1 MVGTFFYLTACTT
14 KNRLRRRLNRL
25 REPRYL
31 IGLVVGLL
39 YMYFAFFRR
48 SARPRPDATGLS
60 AVAAFAG
67 PMQFLGSVFLL
78 AIAAVAWVVPGA
90 GQPLAFSRAEVQFL
104 FPAPVTRRELVHFK
118 LLRSQLGILIGSAIA
133 TLFLRPGS
141 LAGGWTLM
149 AGLWVMLMA
158 VRLHLM
164 GVALSRSS
172 LAAHG
177 TSGIARQWLPLA
189 VVLGAIAVLAL
200 AVVGDWPALSSLSDP
215 GDVFKELQR
224 LGSRGAAGAVLWP
237 FRAFARLPLSAS
249 VPEFWSAL
257 PAALALLALN
267 YAWVLRSDAAF
278 EEASAAHAEKR
289 ATARRAPRAVV
300 RGTASTP
307 FTLAAEGPPET
318 AILWKNLILV
328 GRYVSLRTL
337 LRLLPL
343 VIVFG
348 MIAQGQGGS
357 GVASFLA
364 AVCLPLAAFTVLL
377 GPQMMRNDLR
387 QDLANLALLKTWP
400 VRGAALI
407 RGEVLA
413 PTVVVTVV
421 AWLFILLS
429 ALLAPRP
436 ASPGGTIAVLMAN
449 RASFAIAA
457 AILAPAIILSQ
468 TVVQNALAVLFP
480 AWVTVGAS
488 RSRGIDAM
496 GQRLLMLA
504 GILVTLAASLLP
516 GALIAGVVA
525 FAVYW
530 ITGATLVILPALIVA
545 LVVVGECWLAV
556 EGLGRVLERTD
567 VSAIDAAE

>member
-1 MVGTFFYLTACTT
+1 MVGTFFYLTACTM
-14 KNRLRRRLNRL
+14 KNRLRRRLQRL

-31 IGLVVGLL
+31 IGLVVGML
-39 YMYFAFFRR
+39 YMYFVVFRR
-48 SARPRPDATGLS
+48 GGRPRPDTAGLS
-60 AVAAFAG
+60 MIARIAG
-67 PMQFLGSVFLL
+67 PMQFLGSLFLL
-78 AIAAVAWVVPGA
+78 AIAAAAWVWPGA
-90 GQPLAFSRAEVQFL
+90 GQPIAFSRAEVQF
-104 FPAPVTRRELVHFK
+104 FFQAPVTRRALIHFK
-118 LLRSQLGILIGSAIA
+118 LLRSQVAILFGSAIA
-133 TLFLRPGS
+133 TVFLRPGS
-141 LAGGWTLM
+141 LASGWTFM
-149 AGLWVMLMA
+149 AGLWILLMV

-177 TSGIARQWLPLA
+177 TSGVARQWLPLTI
-189 VVLGAIAVLAL
+189 VLGAIAVLAS
-200 AVVGDWPALSSLSDP
+200 AVAGDWPALSSLTDS

-224 LGSRGAAGAVLWP
+224 LGVTGAAGVVLWP
-237 FRAFARLPLSAS
+237 FRALVRLPLSGSAA
-249 VPEFWSAL
+249 EFWSAL

-267 YAWVLRSDAAF
+267 YVWVLRSDAAF

-289 ATARRAPRAVV
+289 ATARAAPRAVV
-300 RGTASTP
+300 RSTASTP

-343 VIVFG
+343 IIVFG
-348 MIAQGQGGS
+348 VIAQGGGR
-357 GVASFLA
+357 GGMASALA
-364 AVCLPLAAFTVLL
+364 AMCLPLAAFTVLL

-413 PTVVVTVV
+413 PTVVVSVV
-421 AWLFILLS
+421 AWLFILLG
-429 ALLAPRP
+429 AILAPRA
-436 ASPGGTIAVLMAN
+436 ASPDGTAAVLMAN
-449 RASFAIAA
+449 RASLAIAA

-480 AWVTVGAS
+480 AWVPAGPS
-488 RSRGIDAM
+488 RPRGIDAM

-504 GILVTLAASLLP
+504 GILLTLAASLLP
-516 GALIAGVVA
+516 GALIAGALA
-525 FAVYW
+525 FVVYW
-530 ITGATLVILPALIVA
+530 ITGATLIILPALIVA
-545 LVVVGECWLAV
+545 IVVAGECWLAI
-556 EGLGRVLERTD
+556 EGLGRVLDRTD